1 MLSGGG
7 RMSLTGFSDTK
18 TKGRKA
24 GRMSTS
30 ERDAFDRL
38 LPVVG
43 LNPQRLLDRKK
54 AFGRE
59 APLFL
64 EIGFGRGTFLL
75 EKACLVPENDF
86 IGIEIYRPGIAKLL
100 KGLAGMDGSE
110 GLSIN
115 NLRVYN
121 HNAANV
127 LIDCI
132 PENSLD
138 GVYILF
144 PDPWHKTRHRKRR
157 LINHQ
162 FCSLLLSRIRSGG
175 SAVVATDHMEYA
187 AEIERA
193 FDTAGFM
200 LESKNISDIWTTAYA
215 LKARESNSGF
225 STFRFIRG

>member
-1 MLSGGG
+1 
-7 RMSLTGFSDTK
+7 MSLTGFREL
-18 TKGRKA
+18 TKGRKS
-24 GRMSTS
+24 GRMSPS
-30 ERDAFDRL
+30 ERDALDRL

-43 LNPQRLLDRKK
+43 LSPERVLDRKK

-64 EIGFGRGTFLL
+64 EIGFGNGTFLL

-86 IGIEIYRPGIAKLL
+86 VGIEVYRPGIAKLL
-100 KGLAGMDGSE
+100 KGLEGLEGSE
-110 GLSIN
+110 RLSIN
-115 NLRVYN
+115 NVRVYN
-121 HNAANV
+121 HDAANV
-127 LIDCI
+127 LMYCI

-157 LINHQ
+157 LINHM
-162 FCSLLLSRIRSGG
+162 FCSLLLSRLRSGG
-175 SAVVATDHMEYA
+175 SAVVATDYLEYA

-193 FDTAGFM
+193 FDTAGFI
-200 LESKNISDIWTTAYA
+200 LERKNMSDIWTTAYA

-225 STFRFIRG
+225 STFRFIRR